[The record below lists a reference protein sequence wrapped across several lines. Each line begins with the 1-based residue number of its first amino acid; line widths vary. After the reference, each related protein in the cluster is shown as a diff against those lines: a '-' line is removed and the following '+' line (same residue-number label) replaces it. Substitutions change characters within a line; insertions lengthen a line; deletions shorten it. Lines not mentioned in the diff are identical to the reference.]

1 MTTMAEID
9 RRSRAMNELFYNLR
23 LDGMTYKEI
32 GDVMGVS
39 GSWARQRVKR
49 YHYLIKTGVVKDV
62 HAP

>member
-1 MTTMAEID
+1 
-9 RRSRAMNELFYNLR
+9 MNQLFYNLR

-32 GDVMGVS
+32 GEVMGVS

-49 YHYLIKTGVVKDV
+49 YHVLIKTGVVKDV